1 MRIVRNVFRVAA
13 YLGAC
18 GLLLAGWMVVLAW
31 LGITSENVTPA
42 LAMILIPFML
52 WTGFY
57 GERRPLGNNRGRTLR
72 PAVVPVENRRSRA

>member
-18 GLLLAGWMVVLAW
+18 GLLLAGWMVVLAG

-42 LAMILIPFML
+42 LAMFSIPFML
-52 WTGFY
+52 WTGLLVKTSPP
-57 GERRPLGNNRGRTLR
+57 RPPLHPMEKGSQKSLSTRWRGI
-72 PAVVPVENRRSRA
+72 